1 MLERDKIEVEEDNSK
16 LRSSISLKKKN
27 RTSLMESKIATI
39 ANFRKLRCL
48 RCKRKFTSIT
58 NLRRHMAMHIG
69 WNRYRCKL
77 CDFKC
82 FVKCDCV
89 AHCNKMHNTQNNRM
103 AIAEMVLEIS
113 QDEYTSNE
121 DTITDVTVS
130 KTKSDNRT
138 NITDITNVASSSCR
152 SETRAE
158 TNDSTDL
165 NTHVILQNEAIVT
178 NEHEVAELHR
188 SIECL
193 NIDAMDSD
201 DTMKMHDLSEDMM
214 NCRKLDDHPKLK
226 QIVMEVIFGSLN
238 QTDTNKPALESSADT
253 IERTDMNDNVNNT
266 TTIDESKEASRP
278 ILDNHQ
284 RPTRNRIRPLSEDFI
299 YDLKRKESV
308 LINDSKTSH
317 IRKKPKYN

>member
-16 LRSSISLKKKN
+16 LRSSMSLNEKN
-27 RTSLMESKIATI
+27 RASLMESKIATI

-48 RCKRKFTSIT
+48 RCRRKFTSIT

-121 DTITDVTVS
+121 DTIMTAS
-130 KTKSDNRT
+130 KTKSDNT
-138 NITDITNVASSSCR
+138 NITDIRNVASSSCR
-152 SETRAE
+152 PETRAE
-158 TNDSTDL
+158 TNDSSDL
-165 NTHVILQNEAIVT
+165 NTHVILQNEAIAT
-178 NEHEVAELHR
+178 NEHEVAESHR
-188 SIECL
+188 SECL

-201 DTMKMHDLSEDMM
+201 DTVKMHDLSEDMM

-226 QIVMEVIFGSLN
+226 QIVMEVIFGSLK
-238 QTDTNKPALESSADT
+238 QTDTNKPALEISADA

-299 YDLKRKESV
+299 YDLKRKESA

-317 IRKKPKYN
+317 IRKKAKMYN